1 MLLRFISGG
10 IALLIVGPVLFFGG
24 QIGAEALIGLILLIV
39 LREYSAVA
47 SPEHPKMASLM
58 LSLVGAGVYLSVVFA
73 SSTYEFVPDNFVMF
87 VPVIVV
93 LSVATLL
100 TWSMFAH
107 EDPLEGAIC
116 GSLTAISV
124 PYLAM
129 AMAFIAKVRALD
141 ENLSWLCFVL
151 VCTWAADTGAYFA
164 GRFLGKRKLCERISP
179 KKTWEGVW
187 GGMALTTVVAVV
199 LSHYDYPGME
209 WYHAVALGLLI
220 SSTGVVGDLVESM
233 FKRARNI
240 KDSGGIMPGHGG
252 LFDRVDSLLF
262 TMPVA
267 WAYVFYFGLHHG

>member
-1 MLLRFISGG
+1 MLLRFVSGG
-10 IALLIVGPVLFFGG
+10 IALLIIGPVLFFGG
-24 QIGAEALIGLILLIV
+24 QIGTEALIGIILMIV

-47 SPEHPKMASLM
+47 SPEHPKMANLM
-58 LSLVGAGVYLSVVFA
+58 LSLVGACVYLSVIWG
-73 SSTYEFVPDNFVMF
+73 SSEFVPVTA
-87 VPVIVV
+87 V
-93 LSVATLL
+93 LGVATLL

-107 EDPLEGAIC
+107 EEPLDGAIS
-116 GSLTAISV
+116 GAITAIAV

-141 ENLSWLCFVL
+141 EDLSWLCFVL

-187 GGMALTTVVAVV
+187 GGMALTTVLAVV
-199 LSHYDYPGME
+199 MSHYSYPAME

-267 WAYVFYFGLHHG
+267 WAYVFYFGLHQG

>member
-1 MLLRFISGG
+1 MLLRFVSGG
-10 IALLIVGPVLFFGG
+10 IALLIIGPVLFFGG
-24 QIGAEALIGLILLIV
+24 QVGAEALIGFILMVV

-47 SPEHPKMASLM
+47 SPDHPKMANLM
-58 LSLVGAGVYLSVVFA
+58 LRLVGGAVYLSVIWG
-73 SSTYEFVPDNFVMF
+73 SDQF
-87 VPVIVV
+87 VPVTAV
-93 LSVATLL
+93 LGVAALL

-107 EDPLEGAIC
+107 EDPLDGATSGAI
-116 GSLTAISV
+116 TAIAV

-141 ENLSWLCFVL
+141 EDLSWLCFVL

-164 GRFLGKRKLCERISP
+164 GRFFGKRKLCERISP

-187 GGMALTTVVAVV
+187 GGMALTTAVAV
-199 LSHYDYPGME
+199 LMSHYNYPDMI
-209 WYHAVALGLLI
+209 WQHAVVLGLLI

-252 LFDRVDSLLF
+252 LFDRVDSVLF

-267 WAYVFYFGLHHG
+267 WAYVFFFGLHL